1 MIGCIWH
8 VLGAL
13 YGTRAKP
20 GNHLVVYKGLNT
32 RLQFCICN
40 TKVTKSQWQ
49 RQRCVLFCA
58 LYTVY
63 TDQCPPQGTSLEV
76 SLPPYLPSSHAPPMI
91 HSLAPLLPPSSAR
104 FVPPLL
110 SSLRPC
116 LRSFLT
122 RSLRQPS
129 PSSSTPAPSI
139 THIIASSLDPPL
151 APISIL
157 HPVPL
162 LPCLPP
168 CPRFPIQC
176 TPYVCLANCTVLCSA

>member
-1 MIGCIWH
+1 MIGCIWY

-32 RLQFCICN
+32 RLQFYICN

-76 SLPPYLPSSHAPPMI
+76 SLPPYRPSSHDPLHRSVAP
-91 HSLAPLLPPSSAR
+91 SLIR
-104 FVPPLL
+104 
-110 SSLRPC
+110 SLRPSPPF
-116 LRSFLT
+116 LAPSMPTFLPHSF
-122 RSLRQPS
+122 PS
-129 PSSSTPAPSI
+129 STLPSSSTPAPSI

-157 HPVPL
+157 HPIPL

-168 CPRFPIQC
+168 CPRCPIQC